1 MNLETRLQEAIAHLS
16 CVINY
21 GVVTDEIDR
30 NHVLDARTELKCALA
45 EIRAEK
51 RASNEMTQRERANA

>member
-1 MNLETRLQEAIAHLS
+1 MNIEPRLQEAIAHLS

-30 NHVLDARTELKCALA
+30 KHVLDARTELKCALA

-51 RASNEMTQRERANA
+51 RASNEVTQREVEHA